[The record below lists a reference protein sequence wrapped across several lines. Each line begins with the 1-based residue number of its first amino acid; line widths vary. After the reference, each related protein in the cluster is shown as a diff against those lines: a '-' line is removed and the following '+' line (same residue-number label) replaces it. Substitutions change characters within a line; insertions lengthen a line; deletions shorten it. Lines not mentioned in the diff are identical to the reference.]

1 MFVNFSICKGM
12 SEVEAQG
19 HIIKMTQLA
28 FEDEG
33 RLHKKFMDEVLY
45 LHELTPYRNL
55 VFEIRKYQAERWYDI
70 VRSN

>member
-1 MFVNFSICKGM
+1 MYNNFSLCKGM
-12 SEVEAQG
+12 TEVEAKS
-19 HIIKMTQLA
+19 HIIEMSKLA
-28 FEDEG
+28 LEDET

>member
-1 MFVNFSICKGM
+1 MYNNFSLCKGM
-12 SEVEAQG
+12 TKAEAKS
-19 HIIKMTQLA
+19 HIIEMSKLA
-28 FEDEG
+28 LEDEA

-55 VFEIRKYQAERWYDI
+55 PFEIRKYQAERWYDI